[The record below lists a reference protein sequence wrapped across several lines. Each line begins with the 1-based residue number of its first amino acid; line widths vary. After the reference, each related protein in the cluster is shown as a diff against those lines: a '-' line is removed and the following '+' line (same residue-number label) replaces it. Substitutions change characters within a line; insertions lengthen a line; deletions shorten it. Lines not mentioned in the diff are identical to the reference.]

1 MPKVLTDSRD
11 WWKIQV
17 HVSQL
22 FMLPQLLLFLMR
34 WDEGLFESHLA
45 SLLTVTECFSR
56 GEWSGWLIAQSG
68 HCSLLSHGRCGEPMC
83 IVSPE
88 GATLNQV
95 LAMYMTPYSPW
106 HPYDRKLTGG
116 SATRNS
122 SLQCDRNDKLLS
134 WTYCINL
141 FHPYD
146 NRYEVG
152 WETKPRFCMDKHVI
166 QRFYTIPTTLSATAP
181 QLCHLPSSIFQLG
194 LSEFI
199 REAPPLILQCLNSI
213 SFC

>member
-1 MPKVLTDSRD
+1 
-11 WWKIQV
+11 
-17 HVSQL
+17 
-22 FMLPQLLLFLMR
+22 
-34 WDEGLFESHLA
+34 
-45 SLLTVTECFSR
+45 
-56 GEWSGWLIAQSG
+56 
-68 HCSLLSHGRCGEPMC
+68 MC

-116 SATRNS
+116 SETRNS

-152 WETKPRFCMDKHVI
+152 
-166 QRFYTIPTTLSATAP
+166 
-181 QLCHLPSSIFQLG
+181 
-194 LSEFI
+194 
-199 REAPPLILQCLNSI
+199 
-213 SFC
+213 